1 MSWLSDAWDGV
12 KGFVTDN
19 KDWLQ
24 PAAKV
29 ITGALNQKNV
39 DNTQDLYTQYLREK
53 EMRNYQDYVA
63 QAQAY
68 NAGLGQGGGGRSGGG
83 GGNNAAAMAASK
95 KANRKMQQTYRKLLA
110 MYKPY
115 KDAADTLLPG
125 MMQSYQSGLGLM
137 GDMTNIVKDPVQMA
151 KLNGSIPAY
160 KVNVPLPESV
170 RIK

>member
-1 MSWLSDAWDGV
+1 MSWLSEAWDGV
-12 KGFVTDN
+12 SGFVKDN

-29 ITGALNQKNV
+29 VTGALSQKNI
-39 DNTQDLYTQYLREK
+39 DNTQDTYAQYLREK
-53 EMRNYQDYVA
+53 EMRNYQDYIT
-63 QAQAY
+63 QAQTY
-68 NAGLGQGGGGRSGGG
+68 NAGLGQGGGGGGS
-83 GGNNAAAMAASK
+83 NNAAQMGASK

-125 MMQSYQSGLGLM
+125 MMQSYQGGLNLM
-137 GDMTNIVKDPVQMA
+137 GSMSDIVKDPAQMA

-160 KVNVPLPESV
+160 QVNVPLPDSV